1 MLPQLFDYADSL
13 LAQRLLHGF
22 ILGINGTGHGKILP
36 YQYPFFIADVKE
48 LFILID
54 IAAPAAHRI
63 AADLVHHIQHR
74 RNPLGITGMQ
84 RIRRHPVGTQDK
96 DRFAV
101 HAEIELPFGIF
112 SAGRMVDEIHR
123 PQSRPEGAGVH
134 RLSAVLQ
141 RYRHIIHRLFA
152 AALGPPEMHLC
163 DLAVQLTG
171 VEPGGI
177 AHGKAAVAA
186 ASLAADGVIPK
197 LTLVVLEGIIQRD
210 ISPSVF
216 QIDVLRHE
224 IGFLDMGLRAVFQLD
239 RPPQAARK
247 NTGRNVPAEHVRCLA
262 DIEGRSVIFHGDGA
276 QGRPVLLRLQQGGA
290 DMYDNIGFAV
300 RKPFHRNRVRNQHI
314 VAFINQ
320 PTVDINVR
328 IGVDPFE
335 HQPRGRSLLG
345 FELEASEIQQM
356 AILIGIQLQ
365 DIVSEED
372 IRKLACSLQIQFEIA
387 GYRGGNGGELLL
399 PYRLD
404 HILLHCAQISVMN
417 QGQPPSAV
425 QYNRIPVIQENSS
438 LWPMLTHSI
447 AGRITRRSFLI
458 IPNLITILQSF
469 LHIFRINFH
478 HIIEAKRTRSMI
490 GK

>member
-1 MLPQLFDYADSL
+1 MIADFRNEARLGFGIIVHLEVLPRPPKMILGNLGAVGIGHRIHIGGAGQVGAEVVVLEQHVRKHLTGQLIPVGIPPGRLQNVGLIAFVVARPHQQGGMLPQLFDYADSL

-300 RKPFHRNRVRNQHI
+300 RKPFHRNPCEES
-314 VAFINQ
+314 AYC
-320 PTVDINVR
+320 R
-328 IGVDPFE
+328 IHKPAD
-335 HQPRGRSLLG
+335 R
-345 FELEASEIQQM
+345 
-356 AILIGIQLQ
+356 
-365 DIVSEED
+365 
-372 IRKLACSLQIQFEIA
+372 
-387 GYRGGNGGELLL
+387 
-399 PYRLD
+399 
-404 HILLHCAQISVMN
+404 
-417 QGQPPSAV
+417 
-425 QYNRIPVIQENSS
+425 
-438 LWPMLTHSI
+438 
-447 AGRITRRSFLI
+447 
-458 IPNLITILQSF
+458 
-469 LHIFRINFH
+469 
-478 HIIEAKRTRSMI
+478 
-490 GK
+490 